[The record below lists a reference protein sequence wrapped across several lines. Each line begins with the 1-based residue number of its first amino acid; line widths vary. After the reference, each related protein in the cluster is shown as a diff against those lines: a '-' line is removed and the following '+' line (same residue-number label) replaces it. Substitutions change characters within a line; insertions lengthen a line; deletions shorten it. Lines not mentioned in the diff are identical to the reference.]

1 MCGRFTSREVTKDDF
16 QEVLQEDSE
25 FDIPERFN
33 VAPGQEHPV
42 ILEEN
47 EKIALKN
54 LNWGILPNWAKDPKK
69 QTRPINSRVET
80 IEEKPTFRE
89 SFQRRRCLVPADG
102 YFEWLVDGRR
112 KIPYFLH
119 LQDDAAF
126 AFAGIWDHWE
136 GLEGDVLDSYC
147 IITTAADVR
156 IEFIHHRMPIILP
169 RQHWLSWLD
178 PQTPPKALREILKQP
193 ISDFQH
199 RTVSS
204 QVNNTRNEGPDLVRP
219 ESHAIQDELSF

>member
-1 MCGRFTSREVTKDDF
+1 MC
-16 QEVLQEDSE
+16 
-25 FDIPERFN
+25 
-33 VAPGQEHPV
+33 
-42 ILEEN
+42 
-47 EKIALKN
+47 
-54 LNWGILPNWAKDPKK
+54 KDPKK

-119 LQDDAAF
+119 LQDDAPF

-136 GLEGDVLDSYC
+136 GLAGDVLDSYS
-147 IITTAADVR
+147 IITTAADDS
-156 IEFIHHRMPIILP
+156 IAFIHHRMPIILP
-169 RQHWLSWLD
+169 RQHWLTWLD
-178 PQTPPKALREILKQP
+178 PATPPKALREILKQP
-193 ISDFQH
+193 IADFQH

-204 QVNNTRNEGPDLVRP
+204 AVNNARNEGPDLVHP
-219 ESHAIQDELSF
+219 ESHGIQGELSF